1 MSEGRPPTEMTAEGL
16 AALQAEIDRLEG
28 EGRADIAR
36 QIKVARDFGD
46 LSENA
51 EYHAAKEAQA
61 HLETRILRL
70 REQLANAQVVEVT
83 QGDVA
88 GFGSTVEVEDDASGR
103 RSTYRLVSAQE
114 AAPARGLISM
124 DSPVA
129 AALRGR
135 RAGDVVE
142 VQAPRGARRLRVVAV
157 S

>member
-1 MSEGRPPTEMTAEGL
+1 MSERAPTEMTAEGL
-16 AALQAEIDRLEG
+16 EALRLEIDRLEG
-28 EGRADIAR
+28 DGRAEMAK
-36 QIKVARDFGD
+36 QIKTAREFGD

-70 REQLANAQVVEVT
+70 RDQLSTAEIVEVT
-83 QGDVA
+83 RGDVV
-88 GFGSTVEVEDDASGR
+88 GFGSTVEVEDEASGR
-103 RSTYRLVSAQE
+103 QSTYQLVSAHD
-114 AAPARGLISM
+114 AAPAHGRLSV

-135 RAGDVVE
+135 RTGEVVE
-142 VQAPRGARRLRVVAV
+142 VQAPRGARRLRVVSV